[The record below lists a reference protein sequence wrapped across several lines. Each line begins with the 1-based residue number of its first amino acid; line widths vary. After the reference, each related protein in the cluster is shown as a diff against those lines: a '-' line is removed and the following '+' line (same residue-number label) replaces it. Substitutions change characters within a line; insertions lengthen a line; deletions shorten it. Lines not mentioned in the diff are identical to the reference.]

1 MVTCGEQRLF
11 SALFSSAEKISIL
24 STGDTRA
31 EIACSAGVF
40 WAGDSL
46 FNYVCIV
53 VAIKLLLP
61 AGYWNGEYRKSFAA
75 IGIVLSKRVFNIK
88 GLFTG

>member
-1 MVTCGEQRLF
+1 MRRKLVSISFIVSGMVTCGEQRLF

-53 VAIKLLLP
+53 VAIIAAPRRLLE
-61 AGYWNGEYRKSFAA
+61 W
-75 IGIVLSKRVFNIK
+75 GI
-88 GLFTG
+88 